1 MGRVIV
7 DRENVN
13 DEFVIIR
20 KIYKQSGA
28 RLTSDESVLEI
39 ETSKTVKE
47 ICSPEAGTL
56 NIALTEG
63 DEIAVGGLLFEID
76 TGTEMPRSNPPVTN
90 DEPASLQRAH
100 ASGVDAGPAAKREL
114 SRAATEL
121 AQRLGVAQEALPEG
135 WVTTHD
141 VLNATAT
148 GTGTPLEPASVSTVA
163 QRTDARPHGTLA
175 APKARF
181 RQERK
186 SLRKRT
192 EAGNLARANGSGT
205 TSMIGIE
212 IPLAGP
218 RLVAPPFIFQESIAD
233 LIVFETAK
241 LLHRFPDL
249 NAFHLDDRAIGYFE
263 DVNIGISFD
272 GGHNLKVLALCNA
285 DTLSLAQVQAGIEH
299 LLQLYESGASI
310 EDSLLT
316 TSTVTI
322 SDLSRSQA
330 DFMLPLL
337 NTDQS
342 LIIGISR
349 RGSNGFALHAAFDH
363 RVSEGLQVAQLLG
376 ELRDRI
382 QSHHHLTSAAAEDS
396 RSPSCSACG
405 QRLQQELRLGRRGL
419 IRVVLAEGAD
429 GYLCRNCFDGW

>member
-1 MGRVIV
+1 MVRVIV

-13 DEFVIIR
+13 DEVVIVK

-28 RLTSDESVLEI
+28 HLKVDESVLEI
-39 ETSKTVKE
+39 ETSKTVRE

-56 NIALTEG
+56 TIAVTEG
-63 DEIAVGGLLFEID
+63 DEVAIGGLLFEID
-76 TGTEMPRSNPPVTN
+76 TGTEIPQSNQPVAN
-90 DEPASLQRAH
+90 DEPAALQHTRG
-100 ASGVDAGPAAKREL
+100 SGVSVGPAAKREL
-114 SRAATEL
+114 SRAASEL
-121 AQRLGVAQEALPEG
+121 AQRLGIAPEALPEG

-141 VLNATAT
+141 VLNAAAA
-148 GTGTPLEPASVSTVA
+148 GTGTSLEPASVSTMA
-163 QRTDARPHGTLA
+163 QSKDSRPHEALA
-175 APKARF
+175 APKTRF
-181 RQERK
+181 RQERR

-218 RLVAPPFIFQESIAD
+218 RIAAPPFIFQDSIAD

-249 NAFHLDDRAIGYFE
+249 NAFHLDDRVIGYFE

-285 DTLSLAQVQAGIEH
+285 DTLSLAQVQGGIEH
-299 LLQLYESGASI
+299 LLELYESGASI

-316 TSTVTI
+316 MSTVTI

-376 ELRDRI
+376 ELRERV
-382 QSHHHLTSAAAEDS
+382 QSHHHLTSAAAEAL
-396 RSPSCSACG
+396 RSPSCSSCG
-405 QRLQQELRLGRRGL
+405 QRLGQELKLGRRGL
-419 IRVVLAEGAD
+419 IRVVLGDGAD

>member
-1 MGRVIV
+1 
-7 DRENVN
+7 
-13 DEFVIIR
+13 
-20 KIYKQSGA
+20 
-28 RLTSDESVLEI
+28 
-39 ETSKTVKE
+39 
-47 ICSPEAGTL
+47 
-56 NIALTEG
+56 
-63 DEIAVGGLLFEID
+63 
-76 TGTEMPRSNPPVTN
+76 
-90 DEPASLQRAH
+90 
-100 ASGVDAGPAAKREL
+100 
-114 SRAATEL
+114 
-121 AQRLGVAQEALPEG
+121 
-135 WVTTHD
+135 VTTHD

-148 GTGTPLEPASVSTVA
+148 GTGTPLESVPVSAVA
-163 QRTDARPHGTLA
+163 QRMDARPHGTLA

-192 EAGNLARANGSGT
+192 EAGNLSRANSSGT

-212 IPLAGP
+212 VPLAGP

-233 LIVFETAK
+233 LIVFEAAR
-241 LLHRFPDL
+241 LLRRFPDL
-249 NAFHLDDRAIGYFE
+249 NAFYLDDRTIGYFE

-285 DTLSLAQVQAGIEH
+285 DTLSLGQVQAGIEH

-316 TSTVTI
+316 LSTVTI

-349 RGSNGFALHAAFDH
+349 RGSIGYALHAAFDH

-382 QSHHHLTSAAAEDS
+382 QSHHHPTCAAAEDS
-396 RSPSCSACG
+396 RSPICSACG
-405 QRLQQELRLGRRGL
+405 LRLQQELRLGRRGL
-419 IRVVLAEGAD
+419 IRVVLADGAD